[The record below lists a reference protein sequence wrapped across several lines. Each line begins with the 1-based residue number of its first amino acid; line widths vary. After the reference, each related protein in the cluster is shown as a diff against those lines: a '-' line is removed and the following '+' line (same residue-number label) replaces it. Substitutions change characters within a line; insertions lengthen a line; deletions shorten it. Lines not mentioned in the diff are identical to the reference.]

1 VLHHCQVACPKAS
14 SLASG
19 TDSFRIQDH
28 LPTWAQHTRRR
39 PILLLSPRASS
50 ATSKTVH
57 TAADDDGRPL
67 DLPTCAQTLYSS
79 TALPTHW
86 RRLSPMSADS
96 ATCKTVHSA
105 VRDDYRLRHGSRRGR
120 QDDTR
125 DCRYA
130 TRLARRRARAWARTR
145 AYHPAVWSCVG
156 QQYVHNVYPPK
167 RPCFTKN
174 RQSCIRTCSSSGL
187 R

>member
-125 DCRYA
+125 LSLRNT
-130 TRLARRRARAWARTR
+130 TRTKKSKSLGKDE
-145 AYHPAVWSCVG
+145 SL
-156 QQYVHNVYPPK
+156 PP
-167 RPCFTKN
+167 
-174 RQSCIRTCSSSGL
+174 SGL
-187 R
+187 VMRRTAIRS